1 MARSKRSGDA
11 RITPA
16 RAKNLIAVAKV
27 VGPAVIPVVA
37 PLAVRAA
44 GLVSERYDRFRA
56 RRLGVDVGEL
66 PEYTGK
72 GAKLSA
78 RLAGVAGSLTELR
91 ERSDL
96 GDADRAWV
104 SRTEGRLAQLAA
116 AVRAAER
123 MPAARRKAA
132 HRAVSADL
140 DQIEAELLR
149 HLGVS

>member
-1 MARSKRSGDA
+1 MARSKRSGDS

-16 RAKNLIAVAKV
+16 RAKNLIGVAKV

-44 GLVSERYDRFRA
+44 GVLSERYDRFRA
-56 RRLGVDVGEL
+56 RRLGVAVGEL

-78 RLAGVAGSLTELR
+78 RLAGVAGSLAELR
-91 ERSDL
+91 ARPALADP
-96 GDADRAWV
+96 DRAWV
-104 SRTEGRLAQLAA
+104 DRTEDRLAQLAA